1 MNKKNVLTGAGL
13 FSVDLQFI
21 LKMLFY
27 DIYLYNV
34 SIDLPEPTI
43 MGIVNAAT
51 DKVVTARAQR
61 SQFRKTADA
70 SASL

>member
-1 MNKKNVLTGAGL
+1 ME
-13 FSVDLQFI
+13 I
-21 LKMLFY
+21 
-27 DIYLYNV
+27 
-34 SIDLPEPTI
+34 ID
-43 MGIVNAAT
+43 AAT